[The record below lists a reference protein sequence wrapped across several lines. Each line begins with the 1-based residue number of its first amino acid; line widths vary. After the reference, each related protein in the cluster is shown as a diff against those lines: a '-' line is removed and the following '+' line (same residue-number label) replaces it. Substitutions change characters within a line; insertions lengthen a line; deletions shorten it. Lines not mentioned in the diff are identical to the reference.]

1 MSEISNTPTTLFAQ
15 EVKVRTLQYK
25 LTVFLVALGLFI
37 LWPLLS
43 GIWHDY
49 QAAQNSYAT
58 LVQEWV
64 RKEKQRTEI
73 VQDISLLQ
81 QVSSDAQKNTIT
93 QCYNTRCQNLPEAL
107 RAEPQKSIFKSFLQL
122 QQPTPTKFLI
132 DQKKILSYL
141 NEFLV
146 KSADDN
152 AINGQIQSIAFAN
165 TQKVKDTTLVRIP
178 MSVTLSFPNKQ
189 WLLWFLRNIE
199 QLISP
204 TFPMLGIVQSVTYD
218 IVKTDVSQDVVILI
232 DIYMLDQ

>member
-1 MSEISNTPTTLFAQ
+1 MSEISNTSTTLFAQ

-25 LTVFLVALGLFI
+25 LVVFLVAFGLFI
-37 LWPLLS
+37 LWPVLH
-43 GIWHDY
+43 GMWNDY
-49 QAAQNSYAT
+49 QSSQTLYTT
-58 LVQEWV
+58 LVEEWI
-64 RKEKQRTEI
+64 KKDKQRAEI

-81 QVSSDAQKNTIT
+81 QVSSDAEKSKIT

-107 RAEPQKSIFKSFLQL
+107 REEPQKSIFKSFLQL
-122 QQPTPTKFLI
+122 QQPAQTKFLI
-132 DQKKILSYL
+132 DQKKILAYL
-141 NEFLV
+141 NEFLI
-146 KSADDN
+146 KTSDSN
-152 AINGQIQSIAFAN
+152 TINGQIESISFAN